1 MMNGMGGW
9 DTDMPNL
16 TDALKAALE
25 TNVSKL
31 KPEIAWQCDLAMEIV
46 TALTRLIYAAAPGF
60 VVRGGGTIINIASVL
75 AITPEVLNG
84 VYGGTKA
91 FVLALSLSLHSGA

>member
-1 MMNGMGGW
+1 MMNGMDGW

-91 FVLALSLSLHSGA
+91 FVLALSLSPHSGA